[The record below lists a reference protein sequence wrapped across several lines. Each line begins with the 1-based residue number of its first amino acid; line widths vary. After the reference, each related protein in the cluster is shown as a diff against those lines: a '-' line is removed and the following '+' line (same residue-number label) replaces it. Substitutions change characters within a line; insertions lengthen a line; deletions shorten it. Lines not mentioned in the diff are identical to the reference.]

1 MQIQTAKTANLNR
14 RHFLGALSAGGL
26 FFTQRGAFAQALTLT
41 PEQTLGPYYPD
52 RMPLDLDNDLLVIND
67 NITPSVGTIS
77 WVSGR
82 VLDQTGSPIRGALVE
97 IWQADHN
104 GAYIHSASP
113 IANRDAN
120 FQGYGKFLTASD
132 GAYLFRTVVPGIY
145 PGRTRHIHVAVT
157 APGRSRFTTQL
168 YKEGESLNTNDSVL
182 NGIRDT
188 TQRASVLR
196 PWNAIGGSA
205 LGELSVTWDIVLG
218 YTVSDNPSPSR
229 PTLISMV
236 SAATY
241 NPGAASSSWVTI
253 FGEGL
258 ATTSRAWASSDIV
271 NGQLPSS
278 LDGVSVQIN
287 NKPAS
292 VYYVSPKQINVQ
304 APDDTANGPVQ
315 VTVTNANGAS
325 EAFTSTIANYQPGFF
340 LLASEYVA
348 AVRPN
353 GSYVAPEGLID
364 GLATSPAR
372 PGEVISLFG
381 TGFGPSNPALPAG
394 AVVAAP
400 QPLLNSVKI
409 NIDTAQ
415 VDVQYAGITSAGLY
429 QFNIVVPDLPDGD
442 HSVSASVAGARPPKI
457 GRLRIT
463 RATSALLPPNNADP
477 SPNHRSRPVRVTLAR
492 FQRLVG
498 LAGAKAV

>member
-1 MQIQTAKTANLNR
+1 M
-14 RHFLGALSAGGL
+14 
-26 FFTQRGAFAQALTLT
+26 
-41 PEQTLGPYYPD
+41 LGPYYPD

-77 WVSGR
+77 WVYGR

-97 IWQADHN
+97 IWQADNN

-188 TQRASVLR
+188 TQRASVIR
-196 PWNAIGGSA
+196 PWNAVAGSA
-205 LGELSVTWDIVLG
+205 VGELLVNWDIVLG
-218 YTVSDNPSPSR
+218 YTVSENASPSR
-229 PTLISMV
+229 PTLVSMV
-236 SAATY
+236 NAATY
-241 NPGAASSSWVTI
+241 NAGAASSSWVTI
-253 FGEGL
+253 FGNGL
-258 ATTSRAWASSDIV
+258 ATTSRAWGASDIV
-271 NGQLPSS
+271 NGQLPTS
-278 LDGVSVQIN
+278 LDGVSVKIN
-287 NKPAS
+287 NKAAS
-292 VYYVSPKQINVQ
+292 VYYVSPTQINVQ
-304 APDDTANGPVQ
+304 VPDDTTNGSVQ
-315 VTVTNANGAS
+315 VTVTNANGTS
-325 EAFTSTIANYQPGFF
+325 DSLTSTINDYQPGFF

-348 AVRPN
+348 AVRPD
-353 GSYVAPEGLID
+353 GSYVAPEGLIT
-364 GLATSPAR
+364 GLTTTPAR

-394 AVVAAP
+394 AVVEAP
-400 QPLLNSVKI
+400 QPLLNSVRI
-409 NIDTAQ
+409 NIDTTQ

-429 QFNIVVPDLPDGD
+429 QFNIVIPDLPDGD

-463 RATSALLPPNNADP
+463 RSTTAAVAPASAK
-477 SPNHRSRPVRVTLAR
+477 RPMRVTLAR
-492 FQRLVG
+492 FQKLAG
-498 LAGAKAV
+498 MAGAKAV

>member
-1 MQIQTAKTANLNR
+1 MNIQTAKTANLNR

-26 FFTQRGAFAQALTLT
+26 FFTTRGAFAQALTLT

-97 IWQADHN
+97 IWQADNN

-182 NGIRDT
+182 NGVRDT
-188 TQRASVLR
+188 TQRASVVR
-196 PWNAIGGSA
+196 PWSAVSGSA
-205 LGELSVTWDIVLG
+205 LGELAVNWDIVLG
-218 YTVSDNPSPSR
+218 YTASDSSSPAR
-229 PTLISMV
+229 PTLVSMV
-236 SAATY
+236 NAATY
-241 NPGAASSSWVTI
+241 NSGAAASSWVTI
-253 FGEGL
+253 FGNGL
-258 ATTSRAWASSDIV
+258 STSTRAWDSADIV

-292 VYYVSPKQINVQ
+292 VYYISPNQINVQ
-304 APDDTANGPVQ
+304 APDDTTNGSVQ
-315 VTVTNANGAS
+315 VTVTNASGTSDAL
-325 EAFTSTIANYQPGFF
+325 TSTIANYQPGFF
-340 LLASEYVA
+340 LLASEHVA

-353 GSYVAPEGLID
+353 GSYVAPAGLIN
-364 GLATSPAR
+364 GLDTTPAR

-381 TGFGPSNPALPAG
+381 TGFGPSNPGLPAG

-409 NIDTAQ
+409 NIDTTQ

-442 HSVSASVAGARPPKI
+442 HAVSASVAGARPPKI

-463 RATSALLPPNNADP
+463 RSATAALTPANAK
-477 SPNHRSRPVRVTLAR
+477 RPVRVTLAR
-492 FQRLVG
+492 FQKLVG
-498 LAGAKAV
+498 MAGAKAV